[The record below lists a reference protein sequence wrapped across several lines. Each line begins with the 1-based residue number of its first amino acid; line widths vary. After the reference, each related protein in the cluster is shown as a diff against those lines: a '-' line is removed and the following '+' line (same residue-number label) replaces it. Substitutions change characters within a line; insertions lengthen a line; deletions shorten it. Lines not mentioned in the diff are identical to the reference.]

1 MGNDHSLPTAHNMF
15 NQWLKSLIEDSDT
28 TTSQHDLEQLAAQ
41 LLLEVARCDEGISD
55 AERATVQQLIVERA
69 GLSKSEAAVLLSES
83 ENAVNTTVSFHEHV
97 RMINES
103 CDREQKNRLIK
114 HLWQVAA
121 ADGVIDAHEEAFVR
135 NIANLIHVKHRD
147 FIQTKHQVLGD

>member
-1 MGNDHSLPTAHNMF
+1 MF

-28 TTSQHDLEQLAAQ
+28 TSSQHDLEQLAAQ

-55 AERATVQQLIVERA
+55 TERNTVRALIVERA
-69 GLSKSEAAVLLSES
+69 GLSASEATTLLHES
-83 ENAVNTTVSFHEHV
+83 EDAVNTTISFHEHV

-103 CDREQKNRLIK
+103 CDRDQKNRLIK
-114 HLWQVAA
+114 HLWEVAA

-147 FIQTKHQVLGD
+147 FMQTKHQVTGD